1 MPVPRNRDR
10 WDLLK
15 YIDTVFRLKKLIS
28 GYPLVDWNTFI
39 LCTFYGQ
46 NFQIRS
52 ISKVNNSFSMAGQ
65 TNKIKSTIADLFE
78 NPVCVFGRNR
88 GFIYVHN
95 EAQNL
100 ITMVAIT
107 DGKNVIW

>member
-1 MPVPRNRDR
+1 
-10 WDLLK
+10 
-15 YIDTVFRLKKLIS
+15 
-28 GYPLVDWNTFI
+28 
-39 LCTFYGQ
+39 
-46 NFQIRS
+46 
-52 ISKVNNSFSMAGQ
+52 MAGQ

-88 GFIYVHN
+88 GFIYVHD

-107 DGKNVIW
+107 DGKNVI

>member
-1 MPVPRNRDR
+1 
-10 WDLLK
+10 
-15 YIDTVFRLKKLIS
+15 
-28 GYPLVDWNTFI
+28 
-39 LCTFYGQ
+39 
-46 NFQIRS
+46 
-52 ISKVNNSFSMAGQ
+52 MAGQ

-78 NPVCVFGRNR
+78 NPVCVFRRNR

-100 ITMVAIT
+100 ITMVVIT